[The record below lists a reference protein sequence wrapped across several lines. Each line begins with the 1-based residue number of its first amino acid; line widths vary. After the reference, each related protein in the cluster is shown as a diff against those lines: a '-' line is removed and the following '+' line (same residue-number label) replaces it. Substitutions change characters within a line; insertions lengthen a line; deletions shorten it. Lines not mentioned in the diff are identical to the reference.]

1 MKNKSIDFNTVL
13 TGTNLLFAGL
23 FVFACTRMEG
33 NEYVNQETMVLGIV
47 LSLQTHIALRF
58 EGRRRNPFI
67 ILLAFSMVFYYSLRL
82 LTLSLYPFSVV
93 FDRYPYDA
101 SDSNYALIF
110 IIVANVF
117 LYTGFHIVRI
127 NGNYAINSGQWRAG
141 SPGRVVFL
149 VLAAIIFAYFSGVY
163 WTEDN
168 IPRVFNFLTIFLSQ
182 NIVLLMTL
190 SYYLLFKKSLTKKA
204 AVTLVVLIVTDMVA
218 HTLIGSRGA
227 IVSIIQNYILVTL
240 AIASR
245 VQLRRKYFILGIALF
260 PVVMALLVGSF
271 AISTYNRANRDSAAS
286 LDLSRAVELARESS
300 SALSVDSTLDT
311 VVPLIAARA
320 GFFDFSAEIIAHR
333 DEYSSVINLSSY
345 AKSII
350 DNILTPG
357 FDVYDQPKI
366 SNALQFVYGEMG
378 SPSKEQAAEEYH
390 SDQLGIYGEF
400 YALFGYASLPLFFL
414 VAYLLKRTYV
424 GMRSANPFVL
434 TMKRVIVL
442 FVFVRMLDSYGF
454 DWTILETLPLVV
466 AIYIYR
472 YFFFSKPA
480 SVVES
485 PLRADFHLPQSNPP
499 DALPN

>member
-1 MKNKSIDFNTVL
+1 
-13 TGTNLLFAGL
+13 
-23 FVFACTRMEG
+23 
-33 NEYVNQETMVLGIV
+33 
-47 LSLQTHIALRF
+47 LRF
-58 EGRRRNPFI
+58 EARRRNPFI
-67 ILLAFSMVFYYSLRL
+67 ILLAFSMIFYYSLRL

-117 LYTGFHIVRI
+117 LYTGFHIVRF
-127 NGNYAINSGQWRAG
+127 NGNYAINSGKWRAG
-141 SPGRVVFL
+141 SPWRVAFL
-149 VLAAIIFAYFSGVY
+149 MLAAIIFAYFSGIY

-168 IPRVFNFLTIFLSQ
+168 VPRVFNFLTTFLSQ
-182 NIVLLMTL
+182 NIVLLMAL
-190 SYYLLFKKSLTKKA
+190 SYYLLFKKSLTKKV
-204 AVTLVVLIVTDMVA
+204 AVTLVVLIVTEMVA
-218 HTLIGSRGA
+218 HTLMGSRSA

-240 AIASR
+240 AIGSR
-245 VQLRRKYFILGIALF
+245 IQLGRRYFILGIVLF

-286 LDLSRAVELARESS
+286 LNLSRAVELARESS
-300 SALSVDSTLDT
+300 SALSIDSTLDT

-333 DEYSSVINLSSY
+333 DEYNSIINLSSY
-345 AKSII
+345 AKSIV

-366 SNALQFVYGEMG
+366 SNALQFVYNDLGP
-378 SPSKEQAAEEYH
+378 PSKEQAAETYQ
-390 SDQLGIYGEF
+390 SDQFGMYGEF

-414 VAYLLKRTYV
+414 VAYLFKRVYV
-424 GMRSANPFVL
+424 GMRSANPFAL

-442 FVFVRMLDSYGF
+442 FVFVRLLDSYGI
-454 DWTILETLPLVV
+454 DWTILETLPLVA
-466 AIYIYR
+466 AIYIYK

-485 PLRADFHLPQSNPP
+485 RLRADFHLPPSNPP
-499 DALPN
+499 VALPN